1 MIFRQNFG
9 VFSSGEDVRSCDA
22 CAKEFAREFVS
33 RSQTRLNLYVYESD
47 LHDRNDSCAKRAVGL
62 HKSTVGLHKSI
73 KTQFEFKRK
82 VTINSGQT
90 ETNQRRKNR

>member
-9 VFSSGEDVRSCDA
+9 VFSSGEDVRSCDT

-33 RSQTRLNLYVYESD
+33 RSQKRLNLYVYESD
-47 LHDRNDSCAKRAVGL
+47 LHGRNDSCAKRAI
-62 HKSTVGLHKSI
+62 GLHKSI

-82 VTINSGQT
+82 VTVNSGQT

>member
-1 MIFRQNFG
+1 MIFIHNFG
-9 VFSSGEDVRSCDA
+9 VFSLGEDVRICDM
-22 CAKEFAREFVS
+22 CAKAFARESVN
-33 RSQTRLNLYVYESD
+33 RSQIRLNLYVYESD

-62 HKSTVGLHKSI
+62 HKSI

-82 VTINSGQT
+82 VTVNSGQT